1 MTYFLR
7 LNDEAFSSNLPVIA
21 SFAEDFLEDGTR
33 QISLGI
39 KVEDPNSADT
49 ISAKLMGFYPA
60 NSITSLA
67 IVGED
72 AQAVYITKAYH
83 KLDAL
88 SLQLNLDQVQD
99 DEDFGKNTAV
109 SYNALLKA

>member
-1 MTYFLR
+1 MTYYLR

-21 SFAEDFLEDGTR
+21 NFAEDFLVDGTR

-39 KVEDPNSADT
+39 KVEDPNQTDA
-49 ISAKLMGFYPA
+49 ISAKLMAYYPA
-60 NSITSLA
+60 NSIASLA

-83 KLDAL
+83 NIEAL
-88 SLQLNLDQVQD
+88 SLQLDLEQTQED
-99 DEDFGKNTAV
+99 DDFGKNTPI
-109 SYNALLKA
+109 SYNVLLKA